1 VELTVALMLGAT
13 VAGMAVPNL
22 AAIRAH
28 LAVGQVAREVAV
40 ELHRTRMRAVGENA
54 LCRLVFD
61 PAGTYARECSTDGVT
76 WVGEAAVVALPA
88 DVQLLSS
95 VATSSFGFDARADGT
110 GGLAAPTFTRLGT
123 VDAEATITVSNRRGE
138 HHVIHVNALGRITIS

>member
-1 VELTVALMLGAT
+1 MELTFALMLGAT
-13 VAGMAVPNL
+13 VAGMAVPSL
-22 AAIRAH
+22 SAIRAH

-61 PAGTYARECSTDGVT
+61 PAGTYVRECSTDGVT
-76 WVGEAAVVALPA
+76 WVSEAATVTLPA
-88 DVQLLSS
+88 GVQLLSS
-95 VATSSFGFDARADGT
+95 VASSSFSFDARGANS

-123 VDAEATITVSNRRGE
+123 VDAEATITVSNCRGE
-138 HHVIHVNALGRITIS
+138 YHVIHVNALGRITIS